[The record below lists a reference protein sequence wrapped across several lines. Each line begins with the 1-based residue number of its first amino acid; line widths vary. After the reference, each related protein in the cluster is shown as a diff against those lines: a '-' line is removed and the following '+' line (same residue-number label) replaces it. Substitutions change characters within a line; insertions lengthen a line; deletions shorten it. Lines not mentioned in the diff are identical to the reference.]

1 MSPVGPSTVNAPR
14 SIAAHA
20 RRYCVMI
27 TRLRIDGMTCQRCVQ
42 AVFTALTP
50 VEGITS
56 AVVSI
61 GAAEIEHDGR
71 TTVAALRDAI
81 AVAGYEASPVA
92 EGRRAL
98 PIL

>member
-1 MSPVGPSTVNAPR
+1 
-14 SIAAHA
+14 
-20 RRYCVMI
+20 MI
-27 TRLRIDGMTCQRCVQ
+27 TRLRIEGMTCQRCVQ

-71 TTVAALRDAI
+71 ATVAALREAI
-81 AVAGYEASPVA
+81 AGAGYEASAVMEA
-92 EGRRAL
+92 RRAL
-98 PIL
+98 PLL